1 MRAVIQ
7 RVSQASVEVEGQVVG
22 RIAAGL
28 VVLLGW
34 PRATP
39 NRTSYMSS
47 TKSERSASSQMARAK

>member
-28 VVLLGW
+28 VVLLGVAQGDAE
-34 PRATP
+34 PDLLYVVDKI
-39 NRTSYMSS
+39 RTLRSS
-47 TKSERSASSQMARAK
+47 AAR